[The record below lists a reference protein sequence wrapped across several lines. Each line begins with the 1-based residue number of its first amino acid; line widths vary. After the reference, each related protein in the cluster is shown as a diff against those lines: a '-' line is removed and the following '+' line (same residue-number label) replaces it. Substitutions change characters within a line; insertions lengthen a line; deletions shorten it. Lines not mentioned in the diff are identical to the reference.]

1 MHFFLSLVTLVEPS
15 KSTFSRSNLSGS
27 FKCSTRLKRQCVLFL
42 SLTECVWHDDN
53 FGGSIPPQLFSLYQ
67 HNIMKNLHISHPED
81 TILTGDLSVLDSF
94 LSEGYLSVKIDGAPA
109 IVWGINPA
117 TGNFFVGTKSV
128 FNKVKIKIN
137 ESHQDIDA
145 NHVGNVADILHK
157 CFDYLPRTEGIFQGD
172 FIGFGGS
179 DEYTPNTITYKF
191 NDIVTEEIIVAPH
204 TFYTAESD
212 LRDAIAHPMKF
223 TITDTVYC
231 KFVKPRA
238 RIFSG
243 NYITCAGSFDD
254 ISEPIMFAKVMAQNV
269 HFVDDKQAKKIKQ
282 QLNKCIRE
290 NTPIDDNAFD
300 CDYTLI
306 AFWKLV
312 QSIKDDALFLCRN
325 DGPEAYIDQDRIDS
339 EGYVY
344 SNEFG
349 TYKLVNRRL
358 FSAANFNNNRFQTN
372 IQNGIR

>member
-1 MHFFLSLVTLVEPS
+1 
-15 KSTFSRSNLSGS
+15 
-27 FKCSTRLKRQCVLFL
+27 
-42 SLTECVWHDDN
+42 
-53 FGGSIPPQLFSLYQ
+53 
-67 HNIMKNLHISHPED
+67 MKNLHISHPED

-94 LSEGYLSVKIDGAPA
+94 LSEGYLSVKIDGSPA

-191 NDIVTEEIIVAPH
+191 DDIVTEEIIVAPH

-325 DGPEAYIDQDRIDS
+325 DGPEAYIGQDRIDS

-372 IQNGIR
+372 IQNGIG

>member
-1 MHFFLSLVTLVEPS
+1 
-15 KSTFSRSNLSGS
+15 
-27 FKCSTRLKRQCVLFL
+27 
-42 SLTECVWHDDN
+42 
-53 FGGSIPPQLFSLYQ
+53 
-67 HNIMKNLHISHPED
+67 MKNLHIEHPED

-109 IVWGINPA
+109 IVWGTNPA
-117 TGNFFVGTKSV
+117 NGKFFVGTKSV

-137 ESHQDIDA
+137 HSHEEIDQ
-145 NHVGNVADILHK
+145 NHVGQVATILHS
-157 CFDYLPRTEGIFQGD
+157 CLDWLPATDGIFQGD

-191 NDIVTEEIIVAPH
+191 PTVIDQNIIIAPH
-204 TFYTAESD
+204 TFYTAEND

-243 NYITCAGSFDD
+243 NYDTCAGDFGDL
-254 ISEPIMFAKVMAQNV
+254 SEVIQFAKQMAQTV
-269 HFVDDKQAKKIKQ
+269 TFVDDKQAKKIKQ

-290 NTPIDDNAFD
+290 NRPVVNDDFD
-300 CDYTLI
+300 CNPLLLGLW
-306 AFWKLV
+306 ALV
-312 QSIKDDALFLCRN
+312 QSIKNDALFLCRN
-325 DGPEAYIDQDRIDS
+325 DGPEAYIGQDRIDS

-349 TYKLVNRRL
+349 TFKLVNRRL

-372 IQNGIR
+372 IQNSIR

>member
-1 MHFFLSLVTLVEPS
+1 
-15 KSTFSRSNLSGS
+15 
-27 FKCSTRLKRQCVLFL
+27 
-42 SLTECVWHDDN
+42 
-53 FGGSIPPQLFSLYQ
+53 
-67 HNIMKNLHISHPED
+67 MKNLHIEHPED
-81 TILTGDLSVLDSF
+81 TILTGDLSILDSF
-94 LSEGYLSVKIDGAPA
+94 LSKGYLSVKIDGAPA
-109 IVWGINPA
+109 IVWGTNPA
-117 TGNFFVGTKSV
+117 NGKFFVGTKSV
-128 FNKVKIKIN
+128 FNKIKIKIN

-191 NDIVTEEIIVAPH
+191 DDIVTEEIIIAPH

-231 KFVKPRA
+231 KFVKPSA

-243 NYITCAGSFDD
+243 NYITSAGSFDD
-254 ISEPIMFAKVMAQNV
+254 ISEPIMFAKVIAQNV

-325 DGPEAYIDQDRIDS
+325 DGPEAYIGQDRIDS

-372 IQNGIR
+372 IQNGIG

>member
-1 MHFFLSLVTLVEPS
+1 
-15 KSTFSRSNLSGS
+15 
-27 FKCSTRLKRQCVLFL
+27 
-42 SLTECVWHDDN
+42 
-53 FGGSIPPQLFSLYQ
+53 
-67 HNIMKNLHISHPED
+67 MKNLHIEHPED
-81 TILTGDLSVLDSF
+81 TILTGDLSILDSF
-94 LSEGYLSVKIDGAPA
+94 LSKGYLSVKIDGAPA
-109 IVWGINPA
+109 IVWGTNPA

-191 NDIVTEEIIVAPH
+191 PTVIDQNIIIAPH

-231 KFVKPRA
+231 KFVKPSA

-243 NYITCAGSFDD
+243 NYITSAGSFDD
-254 ISEPIMFAKVMAQNV
+254 ISEPIMFAKVIAQNV

-325 DGPEAYIDQDRIDS
+325 DGPEAYIGQDRIDS

-349 TYKLVNRRL
+349 TFKLVNRRL

-372 IQNGIR
+372 IQNSIR

>member
-1 MHFFLSLVTLVEPS
+1 
-15 KSTFSRSNLSGS
+15 
-27 FKCSTRLKRQCVLFL
+27 
-42 SLTECVWHDDN
+42 
-53 FGGSIPPQLFSLYQ
+53 
-67 HNIMKNLHISHPED
+67 MKNLHIEHPED

-94 LSEGYLSVKIDGAPA
+94 LSEGHLSVKIDGAPA
-109 IVWGINPA
+109 IVWGTNPA
-117 TGNFFVGTKSV
+117 NGNFFVGTKSV

-191 NDIVTEEIIVAPH
+191 DDIVTEEIIIAPH

-243 NYITCAGSFDD
+243 NYITSAGSFDD
-254 ISEPIMFAKVMAQNV
+254 ISEPIMFAKVIAQNV

-325 DGPEAYIDQDRIDS
+325 DGPEAYIGQDRIDS

>member
-1 MHFFLSLVTLVEPS
+1 
-15 KSTFSRSNLSGS
+15 
-27 FKCSTRLKRQCVLFL
+27 
-42 SLTECVWHDDN
+42 
-53 FGGSIPPQLFSLYQ
+53 
-67 HNIMKNLHISHPED
+67 MKNLHISHPED

-191 NDIVTEEIIVAPH
+191 DDIVTEEIIVAPH

-325 DGPEAYIDQDRIDS
+325 DGPEAYIGQDRIDS

-372 IQNGIR
+372 IQNGIG

>member
-1 MHFFLSLVTLVEPS
+1 
-15 KSTFSRSNLSGS
+15 
-27 FKCSTRLKRQCVLFL
+27 
-42 SLTECVWHDDN
+42 
-53 FGGSIPPQLFSLYQ
+53 
-67 HNIMKNLHISHPED
+67 
-81 TILTGDLSVLDSF
+81 
-94 LSEGYLSVKIDGAPA
+94 
-109 IVWGINPA
+109 
-117 TGNFFVGTKSV
+117 
-128 FNKVKIKIN
+128 
-137 ESHQDIDA
+137 
-145 NHVGNVADILHK
+145 
-157 CFDYLPRTEGIFQGD
+157 
-172 FIGFGGS
+172 
-179 DEYTPNTITYKF
+179 
-191 NDIVTEEIIVAPH
+191 
-204 TFYTAESD
+204 
-212 LRDAIAHPMKF
+212 MKF

-254 ISEPIMFAKVMAQNV
+254 ISEPIQFAKVMAQNV
-269 HFVDDKQAKKIKQ
+269 QFVDDKQAKKIKQ

-325 DGPEAYIDQDRIDS
+325 DGPEAYIGQDRIDS